1 VKRNF
6 NELFAKMR
14 PEVRERVN
22 TRSAELLEAMALADV
37 RKAQEQTQQ
46 QLAKTLNVNQAWI
59 SRVERQTDMYLSTLR
74 TYVEALGGHL
84 EVTARFGESVVRLTQ
99 FESEPAVADTRE
111 DSPAAKLQAEV
122 VYELVSEVPFA
133 SPTRVDPAASLFDRT
148 LPDLMQLYGGAVYSG
163 GVLSAREDEGDE
175 RVSTAA

>member
-6 NELFAKMR
+6 NELFAKMK

-22 TRSAELLEAMALADV
+22 ARSAELLEAMALADV

-84 EVTARFGESVVRLTQ
+84 EVTARFGASVVRLSQ
-99 FESEPAVADTRE
+99 FESRPVNRGYREGPPAVN
-111 DSPAAKLQAEV
+111 LQAEV
-122 VYELVSEVPFA
+122 VYDRVAEAPLVSA
-133 SPTRVDPAASLFDRT
+133 TRVDMAASLFDRT

-163 GVLSAREDEGDE
+163 GVLSAREDEVDE

>member
-1 VKRNF
+1 MKRNF
-6 NELFAKMR
+6 NELFAKMK
-14 PEVRERVN
+14 PEARERVN
-22 TRSAELLEAMALADV
+22 ARSAELLEAMALVDL

-99 FESEPAVADTRE
+99 FENERVIAATRDSPLAATRAAEAGADRVKEPAPTA
-111 DSPAAKLQAEV
+111 
-122 VYELVSEVPFA
+122 
-133 SPTRVDPAASLFDRT
+133 TRVDVTASLFDRM

-163 GVLSAREDEGDE
+163 GVLSAREDEGEE
-175 RVSTAA
+175 RVSPAA